1 MYRMASSQDCSKDQN
16 LWQRTCKFKNNT
28 LMPKNETWSVGLWDL
43 CRGKCT
49 GLAQG
54 IAEVLPASAYMP
66 LTEDR
71 RITACAGISFIRND
85 VIQETRNSDRDNFGA
100 KQSVAGSYTVDKVEV
115 EVRTRI
121 FDSSKFLVTVHEC
134 ILITCI
140 CTG

>member
-43 CRGKCT
+43 CR
-49 GLAQG
+49 
-54 IAEVLPASAYMP
+54 
-66 LTEDR
+66 
-71 RITACAGISFIRND
+71 ACAGISFIRND

-121 FDSSKFLVTVHEC
+121 FDSSKFLVTVHKLHPNHLYMHRVVIKEP
-134 ILITCI
+134 LTYPASD
-140 CTG
+140 